1 MGIHGEGDAGG
12 EGDEGHE
19 AREQVREGP
28 VREVRC
34 VPRDEDGGQ
43 RWADQGQPDEE
54 QEREDREQEG
64 ERERQEGLRPD
75 QGLDRRRAEGAQ
87 GSRREGLLRGEEG
100 YAALQEGE
108 GVLRPLSAARSPRRL
123 GRWLRDVGLSRT
135 LCERRAPPLIGP
147 SSVRPPEYT

>member
-1 MGIHGEGDAGG
+1 MG
-12 EGDEGHE
+12 
-19 AREQVREGP
+19 
-28 VREVRC
+28 
-34 VPRDEDGGQ
+34 DEDGDH

-54 QEREDREQEG
+54 QERE
-64 ERERQEGLRPD
+64 EGLRPD

-87 GSRREGLLRGEEG
+87 GSRCEGLLRGEEG
-100 YAALQEGE
+100 YATLQEGQ

-147 SSVRPPEYT
+147 SSVRPPEYRK